1 MKRLRLKR
9 LFFLCITL
17 CLLTSCV
24 DSTQL
29 EKLGIIHTR
38 GVDISEEKPSELETT
53 LIIFQ
58 FNAQTDMVSKT
69 LSGTGHTIKEA
80 REQANNKS
88 SFALTP
94 GQIRLELYGK
104 EIAQKGIINYLN
116 TLTRDAKVSDTMLLA
131 ISDTTAKEI
140 LQVGQSDTTMD
151 IGQFLHGLIRQ
162 EGLEDSIPE
171 VALHDF
177 THIYFDVGQDP
188 FLPVITMDDDAPQLA
203 ALGIF
208 RGDKYVGDITLDEA
222 LLLNM
227 TQKHVGF
234 APLEL
239 EIPRAPLD
247 KYIEDTEPIDPNSE
261 SMHVR
266 IGIKGKTTSEITDLE
281 QLRFRSN
288 IDIDIDLHESSEQLI
303 VKDEKV
309 AKAIEEELGKAIKK
323 KYEALFKKV
332 QELNADPIGYGRLYR
347 IKNNNKLTVE
357 EWREKFPEI
366 TVDFQV
372 DVNLV
377 HFGTVQ

>member
-1 MKRLRLKR
+1 MRLKR
-9 LFFLCITL
+9 ITLLSITL

-24 DSTQL
+24 DTNQL

-38 GVDISEEKPSELETT
+38 GVDISEEKPSELEAT

-58 FNAQTDMVSKT
+58 FNAQSDMISKT
-69 LSGTGHTIKEA
+69 LTGTGHTIKEA

-88 SFALTP
+88 SFSLTP

-104 EIAQKGIINYLN
+104 EIAEKGILTYLK

-140 LQVGQSDTTMD
+140 LEVGQADTNMD

-162 EGLEDSIPE
+162 EHMKDTIPE

-177 THIYFDVGQDP
+177 THTYFDVGQDP
-188 FLPVITMDDDAPQLA
+188 YLPVITLDEQFPMLS
-203 ALGIF
+203 ALGVF
-208 RGDKYVGDITLDEA
+208 QGDKYVGDITLDDA

-227 TQKHVGF
+227 TQKHVNF
-234 APLEL
+234 APIEV
-239 EIPRAPLD
+239 EIPKAPFK
-247 KYIEDTEPIDPNSE
+247 KYIENTESIEPDSE
-261 SMHVR
+261 YMHIR
-266 IGIKGKTTSEITDLE
+266 IGVKGKTTSELTDRD

-288 IDIDIDLHESSEQLI
+288 VDLDVDLHEISEQFTVEDNKAAKIL
-303 VKDEKV
+303 EK
-309 AKAIEEELGKAIKK
+309 ELGKAIKK
-323 KYEALFKKV
+323 KYETMLNKL
-332 QELNADPIGYGRLYR
+332 QELNSDPIGYGKLYR
-347 IKNNNKLTVE
+347 VKVNNKLTME
-357 EWREKFPEI
+357 EWTEKFPEI

-377 HFGTVQ
+377 HFGTLQ

>member
-1 MKRLRLKR
+1 MRLKK

-38 GVDISEEKPSELETT
+38 GVDISEEKPGELETT

-88 SFALTP
+88 SYALTP

-104 EIAQKGIINYLN
+104 EIAEKGIINYLN
-116 TLTRDAKVSDTMLLA
+116 TLTRDARVSDTMLLA
-131 ISDTTAKEI
+131 VSDTTAKEI
-140 LQVGQSDTTMD
+140 LEVGQSDTSMD

-188 FLPVITMDDDAPQLA
+188 FLPVLTMDDDSPQLT

-234 APLEL
+234 APIEL
-239 EIPRAPLD
+239 EIPRAPLE
-247 KYIEDTEPIDPNSE
+247 KYIEDREPIDPDSE
-261 SMHVR
+261 NMHIR
-266 IGIKGKTTSEITDLE
+266 IGVKGKTTSEITDAE
-281 QLRFRSN
+281 QLHFRSHV
-288 IDIDIDLHESSEQLI
+288 DVDIDLHEASEQLI
-303 VKDEKV
+303 VKNEKV
-309 AKAIEEELGKAIKK
+309 AKAIEKELGKAIKK

-332 QELNADPIGYGRLYR
+332 QEFNADPIGYGKLYK
-347 IKNNNKLTVE
+347 IKSNNKLTTE
-357 EWREKFPEI
+357 EWREKFPEV

-372 DVNLV
+372 DVNLI
-377 HFGTVQ
+377 HFGTIQ

>member
-1 MKRLRLKR
+1 MRLKR
-9 LFFLCITL
+9 LFILCTIL
-17 CLLTSCV
+17 CFLTSCV

-58 FNAQTDMVSKT
+58 FNAQTDMISKT

-88 SFALTP
+88 SYALTP

-104 EIAQKGIINYLN
+104 EIAEKGIINYLI
-116 TLTRDAKVSDTMLLA
+116 TLTRDARVSDTMLLG
-131 ISDTTAKEI
+131 ISGTTAKEI
-140 LQVGQSDTTMD
+140 LEVGQTDTNMD

-188 FLPVITMDDDAPQLA
+188 FLPVLTMDEDSPQLS

-234 APLEL
+234 APIEL
-239 EIPRAPLD
+239 EVPRATLE
-247 KYIEDTEPIDPNSE
+247 KYIEDREPINPDSE

-266 IGIKGKTTSEITDLE
+266 IGIKGKTTSEITDPE
-281 QLRFRSN
+281 QLHFRSN
-288 IDIDIDLHESSEQLI
+288 VDIDIDLHEVSEQLI

-309 AKAIEEELGKAIKK
+309 AKVIEEELGKAIKK

-332 QELNADPIGYGRLYR
+332 QEFNADPIGYGKLYK
-347 IKNNNKLTVE
+347 IKSNNKLTMK
-357 EWREKFPEI
+357 EWREKFPEV

-372 DVNLV
+372 DVNLI
-377 HFGTVQ
+377 HFGTIQ

>member
-1 MKRLRLKR
+1 MRPKR
-9 LFFLCITL
+9 LFFLCIIL

-58 FNAQTDMVSKT
+58 FNAQTDMISKT
-69 LSGTGHTIKEA
+69 LSGTGHTIKES

-88 SFALTP
+88 SYALTP

-116 TLTRDAKVSDTMLLA
+116 TLTRDARVSDTMLLGV
-131 ISDTTAKEI
+131 SDTTAKEM
-140 LQVGQSDTTMD
+140 LEAGQSDTSMD

-188 FLPVITMDDDAPQLA
+188 FLPVLTMDDDSPKLT

-227 TQKHVGF
+227 TQKHVEF
-234 APLEL
+234 APIEL
-239 EIPRAPLD
+239 EIPRAPMD
-247 KYIEDTEPIDPNSE
+247 KYLGDTEPIDPNSE

-266 IGIKGKTTSEITDLE
+266 IGIKGKTTSEITDPD

-288 IDIDIDLHESSEQLI
+288 VDIDIDLHESSEQLV

-309 AKAIEEELGKAIKK
+309 AKVIEEELGKAIKK

-347 IKNNNKLTVE
+347 IKNNNKLTVK

-377 HFGTVQ
+377 HFGTIQ